1 LTPPPP
7 KLKYMSSRSIL
18 DPKLNAI
25 ANPDEKSFD
34 LITRPLGIF
43 KNMSHVADPN
53 VTISDILFS

>member
-1 LTPPPP
+1 
-7 KLKYMSSRSIL
+7 MSSRSIL

-34 LITRPLGIF
+34 LIIRSLGIF